1 MDLGMLLLLVLSSA
15 VCHSADSTYYGGTMR
30 CTVPG
35 YMPPDSKWTGEVQ
48 FHYRENGRDRC
59 EQQFSWECTSGYC
72 NGSANRQGPV
82 VQTTDK
88 DQSGQNLWC
97 QSEGHFTRNFTRD
110 QKTQSYTLSDSGCC
124 WGSNVNG
131 KTNWTIH
138 TEVDLGLRVSPGPPT
153 QNTPP
158 VTATVPTLR
167 VPQNCF
173 STLPLLAYDPDGDD
187 VRCHFPVNVAH
198 PNITLDRVQ
207 CTLHATGLLAVGL
220 HVFEVLLQDHPTV
233 DVNMTGY
240 KCNYTRKA
248 LNESYARSP
257 TPTLFS
263 HVPLQF
269 AVDIQP
275 ALSNCLPGYIRPQFL
290 TPTPSHGDVHHA
302 AVGHL
307 YQLEARVKTA
317 HAKTFDFQVSGPSNM
332 TKKIRDEGVGVTRLF
347 LGWIPQGR
355 HLRQNIPICF
365 TAETNESQSEMR
377 CVVVVVAKALALT
390 GEATVLCTEN
400 RISIAVSKA
409 SLPGVD
415 MKWLRLADSSC
426 SLTSNQT
433 HIMGTMSLKTC
444 GTKMEDAG
452 DFMVF
457 KNEINSFDAVNAT
470 ITRRNRI
477 NIGFSC
483 RYPKTVSISNYYQ
496 IHSSNYM
503 FTESNFG
510 SFGYTFEVFKDSK
523 FTQKVDPSAYPVKV
537 KLMDRLYMGI
547 QAQADLPKVQLLVE
561 SCKATP
567 DDSASSSLFYDLI
580 KDGCLQDETVKVYPG
595 NPTQF
600 YFEVQAFKFTGSY
613 DQVFLTCTVIL
624 CEVGNPTSR
633 CDQGCLN
640 KASRR
645 RRRDLPN
652 GETDRHYITQGPF
665 RVVRE
670 TQPSA
675 DQKAGEKTRAAPVV
689 DVEAPYFLRSD
700 MGTIVF
706 AGLFI
711 MTLILLTVV
720 VVYFLKKSRAEEH
733 EALIAYD

>member
-15 VCHSADSTYYGGTMR
+15 VCHSTDSTYYGGTMR
-30 CTVPG
+30 STVPG

-138 TEVDLGLRVSPGPPT
+138 TEVDLGLRISPGPPT

-187 VRCHFPVNVAH
+187 VRCHFSVNVTH
-198 PNITLDRVQ
+198 PNVTLDMVQ

-220 HVFEVLLQDHPTV
+220 HVFEILLQDHPTV

-240 KCNYTRKA
+240 KSNYSRKA
-248 LNESYARSP
+248 LNESYVNNP
-257 TPTLFS
+257 TPTPFS
-263 HVPLQF
+263 RVPLQF
-269 AVDIQP
+269 AVEIQP
-275 ALSNCLPGYIRPQFL
+275 ALSSCLPGYIRPQFL

-307 YQLEARVKTA
+307 YQLEARVKAA
-317 HAKTFDFQVSGPSNM
+317 HAKIFDFQVSGPSNM
-332 TKKIRDEGVGVTRLF
+332 TKKIQDESVGVTRLF
-347 LGWIPQGR
+347 LGWTPQER
-355 HLRQNIPICF
+355 HLKQNIPICF

-377 CVVVVVAKALALT
+377 CVVVVVVKALALT
-390 GEATVLCTEN
+390 GEANVSCTAN
-400 RISIAVSKA
+400 RISIAVIKA
-409 SLPGVD
+409 YLPEVD

-433 HIMGTMSLKTC
+433 HIMGTMSLNSC

-470 ITRRNRI
+470 ITRRNQI

-523 FTQKVDPSAYPVKV
+523 FSQKVDPSAYPVNV
-537 KLMDRLYMGI
+537 KLMDRMYMGI
-547 QAQADLPKVQLLVE
+547 QAQSDLPKVQLLVE

-580 KDGCLQDETVKVYPG
+580 KDGCLKDETVKVYPG
-595 NPTQF
+595 NLTQF

-613 DQVFLTCTVIL
+613 DQVYLTCTVIL
-624 CEVGNPTSR
+624 CEVGNPNSR
-633 CDQGCLN
+633 CGQGCLN
-640 KASRR
+640 TASRR
-645 RRRDLPN
+645 RRRDLPI

-670 TQPSA
+670 AQPSA
-675 DQKAGEKTRAAPVV
+675 DQKTGADEKTRG
-689 DVEAPYFLRSD
+689 DVEATHFLRSD

-711 MTLILLTVV
+711 MTLMLLAVV

-733 EALIAYD
+733 KALIAYD

>member
-1 MDLGMLLLLVLSSA
+1 M
-15 VCHSADSTYYGGTMR
+15 
-30 CTVPG
+30 TVFVSDRDMVVEFVHLQSCG
-35 YMPPDSKWTGEVQ
+35 LHQVQ

-138 TEVDLGLRVSPGPPT
+138 TEVDLGLRISPGPPT

-187 VRCHFPVNVAH
+187 VRCHFSVNVTH
-198 PNITLDRVQ
+198 PNVTLDMVQ

-220 HVFEVLLQDHPTV
+220 HVFEILLQDHPTV

-240 KCNYTRKA
+240 KSNYSRKA
-248 LNESYARSP
+248 LNESYVNNP
-257 TPTLFS
+257 TPTPFS
-263 HVPLQF
+263 RVPLQF
-269 AVDIQP
+269 AVEIQP
-275 ALSNCLPGYIRPQFL
+275 ALSSCLPGYIRPQFL

-307 YQLEARVKTA
+307 YQLEARVKAA
-317 HAKTFDFQVSGPSNM
+317 HAKIFDFQVSGPSNM
-332 TKKIRDEGVGVTRLF
+332 TKKIQDESVGVTRLF
-347 LGWIPQGR
+347 LGWTPQER
-355 HLRQNIPICF
+355 HLKQNIPICF

-377 CVVVVVAKALALT
+377 CVVVVVVKALALT
-390 GEATVLCTEN
+390 GEANVSCTAN
-400 RISIAVSKA
+400 RISIAVIKA
-409 SLPGVD
+409 YLPEVD

-433 HIMGTMSLKTC
+433 HIMGTMSLNSC

-470 ITRRNRI
+470 ITRRNQI

-523 FTQKVDPSAYPVKV
+523 FSQKVDPSAYPVNV
-537 KLMDRLYMGI
+537 KLMDRMYMGI
-547 QAQADLPKVQLLVE
+547 QAQSDLPKVQLLVE

-580 KDGCLQDETVKVYPG
+580 KDGCLKDETVKVYPG
-595 NPTQF
+595 NLTQF

-613 DQVFLTCTVIL
+613 DQVYLTCTVIL
-624 CEVGNPTSR
+624 CEVGNPNSR
-633 CDQGCLN
+633 CGQGCLN
-640 KASRR
+640 TASRR
-645 RRRDLPN
+645 RRRDLPI

-670 TQPSA
+670 AQPSA
-675 DQKAGEKTRAAPVV
+675 DQKTGADEKTRG
-689 DVEAPYFLRSD
+689 DVEATHFLRSD

-711 MTLILLTVV
+711 MTLMLLAVV

-733 EALIAYD
+733 KALIAYD